1 MRQMLSLGCAVL
13 ATAMPTLV
21 AAQTAAPAAPTPPPA
36 VSVAPAPAF
45 KAGDPV
51 TDATGA
57 VVGPIA
63 TLTES
68 PNGAIVVISIDS
80 KLVGVPQSTLKL
92 QGEKVVSSQTKAQML
107 AAAGAPR

>member
-1 MRQMLSLGCAVL
+1 MRQMLGLGCAVL
-13 ATAMPTLV
+13 VTAMPTFV
-21 AAQTAAPAAPTPPPA
+21 AAQTTAPALPPV

-51 TDATGA
+51 TDAVGA

-68 PNGAIVVISIDS
+68 DRGAIVVISIDS
-80 KLVGVPQSTLKL
+80 KLIGVPQSTLKL